1 MNEKEFLEWCKQ
13 EVCDYTNKHLDKT
26 DKKEI
31 ITDDVYMVWCCKTL
45 QNNKALLST
54 TLPDGIYYECTYN
67 GDKKEM
73 YVDVYKKL
81 IMNLQLF
88 GLGQVSRPFLNADS
102 GEGNGGAGTGAD
114 NSNGEGRTD
123 ENQNSDEGDK
133 SFDDIL
139 KDKKYQSEFDKR
151 VAKALETARGKWETD
166 YQAKVEEAK
175 TEAEKLAKM
184 NAEQKAKYAEEKRVA
199 ELEKREK
206 DITTREL
213 RATAFETLAEKNL
226 PKELVDIL
234 NYSDAEQCNKSI
246 EAVEKAFQT
255 AVERAVN
262 EKLRGKQTPNKGGQG
277 NAEDAALRKAMGL

>member
-1 MNEKEFLEWCKQ
+1 MKR
-13 EVCDYTNKHLDKT
+13 
-26 DKKEI
+26 
-31 ITDDVYMVWCCKTL
+31 
-45 QNNKALLST
+45 
-54 TLPDGIYYECTYN
+54 
-67 GDKKEM
+67 
-73 YVDVYKKL
+73 KL

-88 GLGQVSRPFLNADS
+88 GLGQVSRPFLNSDS
-102 GEGNGGAGTGAD
+102 GAGSGGAGTGTD
-114 NSNGEGRTD
+114 DSNGEGETD
-123 ENQNSDEGDK
+123 ENQNSEGEDK

-151 VAKALETARGKWETD
+151 VAKALESAKGKWETD

-184 NAEQKAKYAEEKRVA
+184 NADQKAKYAEEKRLA

-213 RATAFETLAEKNL
+213 RATALETFAEKNM

-234 NYSDAEQCNKSI
+234 NYESAETCNKSI

-277 NAEDAALRKAMGL
+277 NAEDSALRKAMGL

>member
-1 MNEKEFLEWCKQ
+1 MKR
-13 EVCDYTNKHLDKT
+13 
-26 DKKEI
+26 
-31 ITDDVYMVWCCKTL
+31 
-45 QNNKALLST
+45 
-54 TLPDGIYYECTYN
+54 
-67 GDKKEM
+67 
-73 YVDVYKKL
+73 KL

-102 GEGNGGAGTGAD
+102 GVGNGGAGTGTGTD
-114 NSNGEGRTD
+114 DSNGEGETD
-123 ENQNSDEGDK
+123 DNQTLEGEDK

-151 VAKALETARGKWETD
+151 VAKALETAKGKWETD

-184 NAEQKAKYAEEKRVA
+184 NADQKAKYAEEKRLA

-255 AVERAVN
+255 VVERAVN